1 MDLSLFLAKVL
12 GLYFVIV
19 ITAYAVQWR
28 DLKKVLEDFERS
40 RGLAL
45 FGGAV
50 ALLFGLFL
58 VTSHNVWEWSF
69 RGVITFFGWITL
81 LKGLIYLFFPQNIRS
96 IARKIL
102 WTRFYPVLLG
112 AFFLLGAW
120 LAATGF
126 GVNISLP

>member
-12 GLYFVIV
+12 GLYFVVV
-19 ITAYAVQWR
+19 IAAYAAQWR
-28 DLKKVLEDFERS
+28 ELKKVLEDFERN

-45 FGGAV
+45 FGGAM
-50 ALLFGLFL
+50 ALLFGLLL
-58 VTSHNVWEWSF
+58 VTSHNIWEWSF

-81 LKGLIYLFFPQNIRS
+81 LKGLVYLFFPQTKIN

-102 WTRFYPVLLG
+102 LTRFYPVLLG

-126 GVNISLP
+126 GVKIALP